1 MKTAEKIEKMRR
13 EAYDNVNFIVSGG
26 RITGTYTEEDFDR
39 DLAEICSNTDSVGEE
54 NQVVKVCSHSQN
66 IPIEK
71 QNKR

>member
-39 DLAEICSNTDSVGEE
+39 DLAEICSNTDSFGDEH
-54 NQVVKVCSHSQN
+54 QVIKVCSRSQN
-66 IPIEK
+66 IPNEK
-71 QNKR
+71 QNNR

>member
-39 DLAEICSNTDSVGEE
+39 DLAEICSDAASFDAE
-54 NQVVKVCSHSQN
+54 NQAIKVCSHTQN
-66 IPIEK
+66 IPTEK
-71 QNKR
+71 QNNR